1 MSSTS
6 NMFDESI
13 FESQE
18 ENDHQILIP
27 RKLYSIKDNVSTTST
42 PSQDKENV
50 PTQELNTMAI
60 LNEILGK
67 QREILDKIHTLESNQ
82 QILFDTLGSLN
93 NGQMLIT
100 GNQEQ
105 ITDKFETVEQ
115 KSIDRSEMLAQSSL
129 IRECKVHLKKIER
142 SVCLMTGEEKDEA
155 LDQVASLLPIQN
167 FEGCLEV
174 EEMLEKLEFAQP
186 MISYVHKLKGTSDN
200 IENSS
205 KYIFADSLLEYFNF
219 DGRGEKQALCKLKI
233 FEEVLRVVY
242 QPQGSFNLEKSIRR
256 SIERGHH

>member
-6 NMFDESI
+6 NMFGESI

-50 PTQELNTMAI
+50 PTQKLNTTAI
-60 LNEILGK
+60 LRQILGK

-93 NGQMLIT
+93 NGQVLIT
-100 GNQEQ
+100 GHQKQ
-105 ITDKFETVEQ
+105 ITDKLETVEQ

-167 FEGCLEV
+167 FEGRNVRE
-174 EEMLEKLEFAQP
+174 
-186 MISYVHKLKGTSDN
+186 T
-200 IENSS
+200 
-205 KYIFADSLLEYFNF
+205 
-219 DGRGEKQALCKLKI
+219 
-233 FEEVLRVVY
+233 
-242 QPQGSFNLEKSIRR
+242 
-256 SIERGHH
+256 